1 MFLRRSLMASIVV
14 TAACVALWARA
25 DDKSKAPATP
35 AEKPKTVR
43 LFKPW
48 SDLTTLNDEQK
59 DKIHDIHVKALAD
72 IKAINQKQHD
82 DIVALLNDD
91 QKKEL
96 QKVENANKAA
106 GNKPKAPDQAAGT
119 EEKKD

>member
-96 QKVENANKAA
+96 QKVENANKA
-106 GNKPKAPDQAAGT
+106 GSKSKPADQTAGT

>member
-1 MFLRRSLMASIVV
+1 MFLRRSIAAMIVV
-14 TAACVALWARA
+14 AACVALWARA
-25 DDKSKAPATP
+25 DDKSKTPSTP

-43 LFKPW
+43 LVKPW
-48 SDLTTLNDEQK
+48 SEISSLSDEQK
-59 DKIHDIHVKALAD
+59 DKIHDIHAKALAD
-72 IKAINQKQHD
+72 VKAINQKQHD

-96 QKVENANKAA
+96 QKIENASKA
-106 GNKPKAPDQAAGT
+106 GNKPKQGDATAGT